1 MSEKPRLFGARAIVT
16 SAADGIGE
24 AVVRI
29 FANQGAEIVAVDQPD
44 SGVESKFRGHKNVR
58 PVAVSLQDADGV
70 SSVVQ
75 GAADALG
82 GLDAVINNGM
92 IQPKTPISDAD
103 SNELDA
109 LLERRIRTYSLL
121 ARTALNHLEKS
132 PAGRIISIGCLRS
145 AFTIDGA
152 RAYRRSEQALAELT
166 AALAEDAG
174 PLGTNVTYVQ
184 PGAIMTPA
192 SRRVLNADKALRDFC
207 IRNSAAGRVGEPV
220 DVAKA
225 VLFLASDDSVFVTG
239 TGILV
244 DGGARA
250 AVAS

>member
-1 MSEKPRLFGARAIVT
+1 MSEALRLFGTRAIVS

-24 AVVRI
+24 AIVRI

-44 SGVESKFRGHKNVR
+44 SGIETKFRSHKNVR
-58 PVAVSLQDADGV
+58 AVAASLQDADGV
-70 SSVVQ
+70 STVVQ
-75 GAADALG
+75 QATDALG
-82 GLDAVINNGM
+82 GLDVIVNNGM
-92 IQPKTPISDAD
+92 IQPKTPLSDEDTA
-103 SNELDA
+103 ELDA

-121 ARTALNHLEKS
+121 ARTALTHLEKS
-132 PAGRIISIGCLRS
+132 PAGRIISVGCLRS
-145 AFTIDGA
+145 AFTIDGS

-174 PLGTNVTYVQ
+174 PLGTNVAYVQ

-192 SRRVLNADKALRDFC
+192 SRRVLNADKALRDHC

-250 AVAS
+250 AKA

>member
-1 MSEKPRLFGARAIVT
+1 MTEAPRLFGTRAIVT

-24 AVVRI
+24 AIVRV
-29 FANQGAEIVAVDQPD
+29 FANQGAEIVAVDSPD
-44 SGVESKFRGHKNVR
+44 SGIESKFRSLKNVR
-58 PVAVSLQDADGV
+58 AITASVQDAKGV
-70 SSVVQ
+70 SQVVRE
-75 GAADALG
+75 AETTLG
-82 GLDAVINNGM
+82 GLDVIVNNGL
-92 IQPKTPISDAD
+92 IQPKTPLSDDDTA
-103 SNELDA
+103 ELDV
-109 LLERRIRTYSLL
+109 LLERRIGSYSML
-121 ARTALNHLEKS
+121 ARSALPYLEKS
-132 PAGRIISIGCLRS
+132 PAGRIISVGCLRS

-166 AALAEDAG
+166 ASLAEDGG

-192 SRRVLNADKALRDFC
+192 SRRVLNADKALRDHC

-225 VLFLASDDSVFVTG
+225 VCFLASDDSVFITA

-250 AVAS
+250 AKA